1 MWHGVGQDPTG
12 TWCDTVLDRIQRGH
26 DVTLVGDMGP
36 LRVEYGRI
44 VETHGVVQLR
54 LRVGTDPSRCCY
66 TCRWHGTTARWRR
79 QNSGN
84 PWGSTTELESW
95 YGPFTSMAWDG
106 GRRDERASHKANVLI
121 LWWWIIAYLMPLVG
135 TSSSMVGPTIA
146 GSSRECSKRHM
157 PAYYEAISYI
167 LAIHSKHGNA
177 VMGWQ
182 PRSNKFL
189 VCVDDVLTQ
198 TLCYSHSCLTWKF
211 VEVRLPGSRCSAA
224 NRTFSA
230 SVSGLN
236 VAEDGGICRMNVG
249 IWGSGVQVPPDVNEQ
264 YSIVQ
269 GSSPSS
275 RFKPRVQ
282 VLQFQS
288 NQGFES
294 LKSIQAKG
302 SSPSSPV

>member
-1 MWHGVGQDPTG
+1 
-12 TWCDTVLDRIQRGH
+12 
-26 DVTLVGDMGP
+26 MGP
-36 LRVEYGRI
+36 LRVEDGRI
-44 VETHGVVQLR
+44 VETHGVVQLS
-54 LRVGTDPSRCCY
+54 LRVGTDPSRWCC

-121 LWWWIIAYLMPLVG
+121 LWWRIIAYLMPLVG

-182 PRSNKFL
+182 PRPNKFL

-224 NRTFSA
+224 SRTFSA

-236 VAEDGGICRMNVG
+236 VAEGGGICRMNVG

-269 GSSPSS
+269 GSRVPRVDSSQGFKSLKSNLIKGSSPSTCSS

-282 VLQFQS
+282 VPQVQF

-294 LKSIQAKG
+294 LESIQAKG
-302 SSPSSPV
+302 SSPSSPI